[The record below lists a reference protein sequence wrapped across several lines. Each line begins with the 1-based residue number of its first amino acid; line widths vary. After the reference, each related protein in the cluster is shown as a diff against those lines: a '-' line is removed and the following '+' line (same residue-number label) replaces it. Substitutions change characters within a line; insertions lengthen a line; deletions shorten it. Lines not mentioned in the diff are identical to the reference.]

1 MFKSIRAAFLGLI
14 AMAFASSAYA
24 DITFVSWGG
33 AYTASQQKA
42 YIDTWSKGS
51 GVTVENY
58 NGGLGEIKAQ
68 VEAGNVTWDVVDV
81 LPDQAI
87 TGCDEGLF
95 EKLDQSAFI
104 NDLVVPPVSEC
115 IVPQIFWSYV
125 AFYDPAAFSGK
136 KPKNIKDFFN
146 VKKFP
151 GKRGIHTWANA
162 LIEMALVADGV
173 KASKVYDVMST
184 PEGIDR
190 AFAKLDTIIDFF

>member
-1 MFKSIRAAFLGLI
+1 MLKLLKATFLSTMMFAI
-14 AMAFASSAYA
+14 ASTAYA

-42 YIDTWSKGS
+42 YVDTWSKGS

-95 EKLDQSAFI
+95 AKVDQSSFV
-104 NDLVVPPVSEC
+104 NDMVVAPVSEC
-115 IVPQIFWSYV
+115 VVPQIFWAYT
-125 AFYDPAAFSGK
+125 AFYSKSAFPGK
-136 KPKNIKDFFN
+136 KPKNIKNRYKKTKYKTIKYIIMGKLKKDKLIII
-146 VKKFP
+146 VKNIWGKFCIS
-151 GKRGIHTWANA
+151 K
-162 LIEMALVADGV
+162 EM
-173 KASKVYDVMST
+173 
-184 PEGIDR
+184 
-190 AFAKLDTIIDFF
+190 

>member
-1 MFKSIRAAFLGLI
+1 MFKLIRATFLGLI
-14 AMAFASSAYA
+14 GMAFALSAYA

-95 EKLDQSAFI
+95 AKVDQSSFMSDMAVSYTHLTLPTI
-104 NDLVVPPVSEC
+104 LLV
-115 IVPQIFWSYV
+115 
-125 AFYDPAAFSGK
+125 
-136 KPKNIKDFFN
+136 
-146 VKKFP
+146 
-151 GKRGIHTWANA
+151 
-162 LIEMALVADGV
+162 
-173 KASKVYDVMST
+173 
-184 PEGIDR
+184 
-190 AFAKLDTIIDFF
+190 